1 MTIKTPNSKN
11 RPWFTLLRAYPTPL
25 GEYWLKF
32 LRNNSNQSV
41 LRKPSVDFSL
51 TGVIY
56 CSMML
61 FMGLAAVNTQANLLF
76 GVFGLMIGVLLVS
89 MVLCRLVL
97 SRLRVQRVLPEHG
110 VVGQPMTI
118 QYHFYN
124 AKRFWPSLSVTIS
137 ELDGAQAFRRQPS
150 AYMLHAAARM
160 TAVVPSEL
168 IAQRRGL
175 YRLGSYQISTSFPF
189 GFIKRAFM
197 GRKEDKI
204 LIYPALGEVSP
215 RLLALCRSAERSGAN
230 RKPRRGGSDEFYGV
244 KEFREGEN
252 PRYIYWKRSARAGE
266 LVVREMAQISPPRLV
281 ILVDTYTADSSIA
294 ESAEVER
301 SIARAASLARVAQ
314 SSGMS
319 VGLCAWAGDWE
330 VIPPR
335 RGKQQSRD
343 LLAALAS
350 LPTNHTGTLQQM
362 IEKSVSLARNEVTMV
377 LFTPQRVQLGL
388 ADQVRGTMLVVSGD
402 SEQAN
407 AWFKFHRDI
416 DFSRCIPEG
425 QIPYAAQQPAEIA
438 TNFAAEIATA
448 G

>member
-1 MTIKTPNSKN
+1 MTTD
-11 RPWFTLLRAYPTPL
+11 
-25 GEYWLKF
+25 
-32 LRNNSNQSV
+32 NSNPADSSKPTGLFSIWRRKLHRFNRQPV
-41 LRKPSVDFSL
+41 NPWIVRKPAVDFSM

-56 CSMML
+56 CAMML

-97 SRLRVQRVLPEHG
+97 SRLRVQRILPEHG
-110 VVGQPMTI
+110 VVGQPMAI
-118 QYHFYN
+118 QYHFHN

-137 ELDGAQAFRRQPS
+137 ELDGAQAFRRQPN
-150 AYMLHAAARM
+150 AYMLHAAAGM
-160 TAVVPSEL
+160 TAIVPAEL
-168 IAQRRGL
+168 IAERRGL
-175 YRLGSYQISTSFPF
+175 YRFGNYQISTSFPF

-230 RKPRRGGSDEFYGV
+230 RKPRRGGNDEFYGV

-281 ILVDTYTADSSIA
+281 ILVDTFAPDPSTAEA
-294 ESAEVER
+294 AEVER
-301 SIARAASLARVAQ
+301 AIARAASLARVAQ
-314 SSGMS
+314 DSGMS
-319 VGLCAWAGDWE
+319 VGLCAWAGDW
-330 VIPPR
+330 VIIPPR

-343 LLAALAS
+343 LLAALAA
-350 LPTNHTGTLQQM
+350 LPPNNSGTLPQM
-362 IEKSVSLARNEVTMV
+362 IEQSISLARNEVTMV

-388 ADQVRGTMLVVSGD
+388 ADQVRGTMLVVSAD
-402 SEQAN
+402 SSQAN
-407 AWFKFHRDI
+407 AWFKFHSDI
-416 DFSRCIPEG
+416 DFSSCIPEG
-425 QIPYAAQQPAEIA
+425 QIPYTAPEPAEIA
-438 TNFAAEIATA
+438 RDFAAA

>member
-1 MTIKTPNSKN
+1 MTTGKPNPASSIEPQG
-11 RPWFTLLRAYPTPL
+11 RLR
-25 GEYWLKF
+25 YWLASRREFRLNPK
-32 LRNNSNQSV
+32 SATIY
-41 LRKPSVDFSL
+41 RKPAVDFSM
-51 TGVIY
+51 TGVVY
-56 CSMML
+56 CAMML

-97 SRLRVQRVLPEHG
+97 SRLHVQRVLPEHG

-150 AYMLHAAARM
+150 AYMLHAAGRK
-160 TAVVPSEL
+160 TAVVPAEL
-168 IAQRRGL
+168 IAERRGL

-204 LIYPALGEVSP
+204 LVYPALGEVSP

-230 RKPRRGGSDEFYGV
+230 RKPRRGGNDEFYGV

-252 PRYIYWKRSARAGE
+252 PRYIYWKRSARSGD

-281 ILVDTYTADSSIA
+281 ILVDTCSAHSTVPDS
-294 ESAEVER
+294 EVECA
-301 SIARAASLARVAQ
+301 IARAASLARVAQ
-314 SSGMS
+314 DSGMS
-319 VGLCAWAGDWE
+319 VGLCAWAGDWV

-343 LLAALAS
+343 LLAALAA
-350 LPTNHTGTLQQM
+350 LPPNNSASLQQL
-362 IEKSVSLARNEVTMV
+362 IERSLSLVRHEVTMV

-388 ADQVRGTMLVVSGD
+388 ADQVRGTMLVVSAD
-402 SEQAN
+402 SGQAN
-407 AWFKFHRDI
+407 TWFRFHPDI
-416 DFSRCIPEG
+416 DFARCVPED
-425 QIPYAAQQPAEIA
+425 QIPYSAPEPADISARMAA
-438 TNFAAEIATA
+438 